1 MPRVSQGGD
10 ELRRALDSRARV
22 ARSHLDPA
30 RSRRAG
36 PRLCTTGASWVG
48 TGRGDARVSVTPVQ
62 LCGGLLS
69 ALDASEG
76 RRRRRSRNTTADSI
90 GLSIQRSL
98 LEEAVREGPSAE
110 EFERWLQR
118 RCVAQGESDGSYRAM
133 ALLIW
138 HEWQLASQ
146 MDDVSAWLTSGARSD
161 DREGVDSAS

>member
-1 MPRVSQGGD
+1 VSI
-10 ELRRALDSRARV
+10 
-22 ARSHLDPA
+22 
-30 RSRRAG
+30 
-36 PRLCTTGASWVG
+36 
-48 TGRGDARVSVTPVQ
+48 TPVE

-90 GLSIQRSL
+90 GLGIQRGL

-110 EFERWLQR
+110 EFERWLQV
-118 RCVAQGESDGSYRAM
+118 RCAAQGESDGAHRAM

-146 MDDVSAWLTSGARSD
+146 AQDVSAWLTSGARSD
-161 DREGVDSAS
+161 DRESGDDA